1 MKQNY
6 LIVII
11 LSLSLL
17 IGILTL
23 SHYGESW
30 DDLSLQ
36 KYADKSLEAYRTW
49 PQQGVV
55 QITKEDLGNYGPS
68 YVMAVALLSQNDP
81 DIRHLI
87 YFITFLAGVWA
98 FYMLSLRWLAQPAA
112 LGATLLFLTQPL
124 LWGHAFINPKDTP
137 FLSLF
142 LLSIF
147 FGLRLFDSPAPI
159 GVQESTPSA
168 KRTLTLLTALWLVS
182 VFSLFI
188 FTDAFHSAI
197 TRLVH
202 AAQAGETNIV
212 SLTASDIHTAAP
224 EIYIQ
229 KYFILFL
236 WARSAFF
243 LLSSFLLLFSARHI
257 HPSRE
262 AFILHPSIFLPAI
275 ILGFTTSLRILG
287 PFAGLI
293 VTYYALRNTQPCPE
307 RSRRDATR
315 NATIFTIAA
324 YTVIALIT
332 MYLTWPY
339 LWTDPVG
346 HFFESIKT
354 MSLYPWRGQVL
365 FNGIGYASTKL
376 PYSYLPVLFGIQL
389 TEPVWALFIV
399 GFFAAVVG
407 RRPERVEGW
416 TGKRE
421 LIELTILW
429 FIIPFIG
436 FIILRSALYDNFRQ
450 ILFILPPIFWMAGVA
465 IEKVK
470 RPALQI
476 ALIALVI
483 LPGIVDGIRLHPY
496 EYIYYNRFIG
506 GVNGAQGRFELDYWG
521 TSYREAAEYINEIAP
536 ANAVIWVE
544 GPSHLFELYAR
555 HDLKIFSDH
564 EIERADRYDYVIAT
578 TRYDLDQTSYPN
590 ARIIHKITRGDAV
603 LAVIKNP

>member
-6 LIVII
+6 PII
-11 LSLSLL
+11 IIISLSLL
-17 IGILTL
+17 IGILTFT
-23 SHYGESW
+23 HYGESW

-55 QITKEDLGNYGPS
+55 QITKYDLGNYGPS
-68 YVMAVALLSQNDP
+68 YVMAVALGSRFLSTILPISLP
-81 DIRHLI
+81 DLRHLL
-87 YFITFLAGVWA
+87 YFITYLAGVWA
-98 FYMLSLRWLAQPAA
+98 FYALGKRWLTQTAA
-112 LGATLLFLTQPL
+112 IGATLLFMTQPL
-124 LWGHAFINPKDTP
+124 LWGHAFMNPKDTP
-137 FLSLF
+137 FLSFF

-159 GVQESTPSA
+159 GGQAATPSA
-168 KRTLTLLTALWLVS
+168 KWTLPLLTALWLVS
-182 VFSLFI
+182 VFLLFI

-202 AAQAGETNIV
+202 AAYASRGEMNII
-212 SLTASDIHTAAP
+212 SLIVSDIHTAAP

-229 KYFILFL
+229 KYFVFFL

-243 LLSSFLLLFSARHI
+243 LLSSFILLLFASRSGL
-257 HPSRE
+257 PPRE
-262 AFILHPSIFLPAI
+262 AARRLLLSAALPAI
-275 ILGFTTSLRILG
+275 LLGFTTSLRILG

-293 VTYYALRNTQPCPE
+293 VVYYALRTKGKQAIPVLGIY
-307 RSRRDATR
+307 A
-315 NATIFTIAA
+315 
-324 YTVIALIT
+324 VIAIIT

-339 LWTDPVG
+339 LWADPIG
-346 HFFESIKT
+346 HFLDSLKT
-354 MSLYPWRGQVL
+354 MSLYPWKGQVL
-365 FNGIGYASTKL
+365 FNGVEYASTKL

-389 TEPVWALFIV
+389 TEPVWALSIA
-399 GFFAAVVG
+399 GLVVSAIG
-407 RRPERVEGW
+407 LRE
-416 TGKRE
+416 KRE

-450 ILFILPPIFWMAGVA
+450 IIFILPPIFWMAGVA

-470 RPALQI
+470 RPVLQI
-476 ALIALVI
+476 ALIALMV

-506 GVNGAQGRFELDYWG
+506 GVDGAQNKFELDYWG

-544 GPSHLFELYAR
+544 GPSHLFELFAR
-555 HDLKIFSDH
+555 QDLKIFSDH
-564 EIERADRYDYVIAT
+564 EIERADRYDYVVAT
-578 TRYDLDQTSYPN
+578 TRYDLDKASYPN
-590 ARIIHKITRGDAV
+590 AKIIYKIARGEAV
-603 LAVIKNP
+603 LTVIKQP